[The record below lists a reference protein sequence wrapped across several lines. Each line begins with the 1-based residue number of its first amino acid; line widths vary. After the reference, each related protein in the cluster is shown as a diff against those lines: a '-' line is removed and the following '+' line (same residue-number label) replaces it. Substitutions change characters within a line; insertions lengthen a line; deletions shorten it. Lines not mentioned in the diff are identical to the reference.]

1 MSTLMFF
8 VKQGFDWTTLR
19 AGDIVVDVG
28 SGVGATSL
36 VLAKAHPQINII
48 LQDEQ
53 PILDEAMRVRVTAS
67 VSVKKSNEYGL

>member
-1 MSTLMFF
+1 MLMCF
-8 VKQGFDWTTLR
+8 VEQGFDWTTLR

-53 PILDEAMRVRVTAS
+53 PILDEAMTVRGTAS
-67 VSVKKSNEYGL
+67 VSLTKSDEYDL